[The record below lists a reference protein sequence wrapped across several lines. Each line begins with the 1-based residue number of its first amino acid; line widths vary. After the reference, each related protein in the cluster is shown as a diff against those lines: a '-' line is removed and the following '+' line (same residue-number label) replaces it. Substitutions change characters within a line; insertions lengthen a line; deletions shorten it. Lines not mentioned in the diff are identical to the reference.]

1 MNRKKWLMLSL
12 VLAFALAGCATT
24 GGLPPPA
31 PEQTLY
37 QKAQLRYVYLEG
49 LYAAQLRDTASM
61 GAMAQAGKLSIEQVR
76 VYRVKRAGLIK
87 AKALLEA
94 YDTILLDGGIPATG
108 RDEEITN
115 LLNQLASMAG
125 SGGVQ

>member
-12 VLAFALAGCATT
+12 ILVVALAAGGCATT
-24 GGLPPPA
+24 PPSPA

-61 GAMAQAGKLSIEQVR
+61 GAM
-76 VYRVKRAGLIK
+76 
-87 AKALLEA
+87 
-94 YDTILLDGGIPATG
+94 
-108 RDEEITN
+108 
-115 LLNQLASMAG
+115 
-125 SGGVQ
+125 

>member
-1 MNRKKWLMLSL
+1 MRNRSTWGL
-12 VLAFALAGCATT
+12 LAAFILAVALAGCATA
-24 GGLPPPA
+24 PPA
-31 PEQTLY
+31 PAPEHTTY
-37 QKAQLRYVYLEG
+37 QKAQLRYIYLEG

-87 AKALLEA
+87 AKSLLEA
-94 YDTILLDGGIPATG
+94 YDAILLDGGIPATG

>member
-12 VLAFALAGCATT
+12 VLAAFLAGCAAA
-24 GGLPPPA
+24 PPA
-31 PEQTLY
+31 PAPEHTPY

-49 LYAAQLRDTASM
+49 LYAAQLRDTANM
-61 GAMAQAGKLSIEQVR
+61 GAMAEAGKLSLEQIR
-76 VYRVKRAGLIK
+76 VYRVKKEGLIK
-87 AKALLEA
+87 AKALLDA
-94 YDTILLDGGIPATG
+94 YDTILLNGGIPATG